1 MAPRSVGE
9 SCGLHAGAFRASDR
23 PLRFQRLTDKED
35 LR

>member
-1 MAPRSVGE
+1 MAARSVGE

-23 PLRFQRLTDKED
+23 PLRFERITEKED